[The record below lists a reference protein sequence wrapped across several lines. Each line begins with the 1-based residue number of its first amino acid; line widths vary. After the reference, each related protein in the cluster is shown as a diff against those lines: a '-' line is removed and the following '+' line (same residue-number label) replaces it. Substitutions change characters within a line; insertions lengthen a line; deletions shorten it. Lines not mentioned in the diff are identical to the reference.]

1 MTVHRDPSMPHADRI
16 NRTLDHVF
24 GRAPAISSV
33 ERNRDSLR
41 LLAEQL
47 NSMHRSRNIRTA
59 NLALYQS
66 PGLPTNEL
74 APACNM
80 VDETQWMGGWQ
91 PDMSVHQEDLNT
103 PVHTPDEIGEWW
115 DYTHPHFT
123 SEYPTDEGV
132 WDEEFAVPNVIY

>member
-1 MTVHRDPSMPHADRI
+1 
-16 NRTLDHVF
+16 
-24 GRAPAISSV
+24 
-33 ERNRDSLR
+33 
-41 LLAEQL
+41 
-47 NSMHRSRNIRTA
+47 
-59 NLALYQS
+59 
-66 PGLPTNEL
+66 
-74 APACNM
+74 
-80 VDETQWMGGWQ
+80 MGGWQ